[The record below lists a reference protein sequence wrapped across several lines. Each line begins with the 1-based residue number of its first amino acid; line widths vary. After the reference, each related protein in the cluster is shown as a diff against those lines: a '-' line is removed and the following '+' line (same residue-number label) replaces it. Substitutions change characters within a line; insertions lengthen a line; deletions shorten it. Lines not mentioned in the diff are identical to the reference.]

1 MKPVR
6 CRSII
11 LSLTS
16 SHCSLVLPV
25 MMMKL
30 TLCTGVLYI
39 HNNLGSEIYG
49 IDCAT
54 WAHSHSVENRI
65 MTSLFHS
72 MNANQFIAFM
82 DYVFSGCMSDT
93 LPLFIKM
100 RDCSYLQ
107 KSENLQIQGSNNYSF
122 QCMFEI
128 DLDFTGSTMFVTDTD
143 VVYFHQTQS
152 KKANHRTVSLRLCI
166 HFLCIHTP
174 PIISKCSCLLK
185 SIALPLKN
193 HLKMGLRDE
202 SLDTSQGN
210 TMLCPTLASKL
221 KGGTM
226 IFVGSWGEK
235 HIDVLLYAA
244 RCR

>member
-49 IDCAT
+49 INCAT

-82 DYVFSGCMSDT
+82 DCAFSGCMSGT

-107 KSENLQIQGSNNYSF
+107 KSENLQIQGSNNY
-122 QCMFEI
+122 FEI

-152 KKANHRTVSLRLCI
+152 KKANHHMYTYPS
-166 HFLCIHTP
+166 
-174 PIISKCSCLLK
+174 
-185 SIALPLKN
+185 N
-193 HLKMGLRDE
+193 HLK
-202 SLDTSQGN
+202 
-210 TMLCPTLASKL
+210 
-221 KGGTM
+221 
-226 IFVGSWGEK
+226 
-235 HIDVLLYAA
+235 VLLSVEVDSFAVEKPLEDGAQGRITRHLTGQHDALSHAGIQAQGWNYDLCGLLG
-244 RCR
+244 RKTH

>member
-16 SHCSLVLPV
+16 SHCSLVL
-25 MMMKL
+25 MMKL

-49 IDCAT
+49 INCAT

-82 DYVFSGCMSDT
+82 DCAFSGCMSGT

-122 QCMFEI
+122 HCMFEI

-152 KKANHRTVSLRLCI
+152 KKANHHMYTYPS
-166 HFLCIHTP
+166 
-174 PIISKCSCLLK
+174 
-185 SIALPLKN
+185 N
-193 HLKMGLRDE
+193 HLK
-202 SLDTSQGN
+202 
-210 TMLCPTLASKL
+210 
-221 KGGTM
+221 
-226 IFVGSWGEK
+226 
-235 HIDVLLYAA
+235 VLLSVEVDSFAVEKPLEDGAQGRITRHLTGQHDALSHAGIQAQGWNYDLCGLLG
-244 RCR
+244 RKTH

>member
-49 IDCAT
+49 INCAT

-72 MNANQFIAFM
+72 MDANQFIAFM
-82 DYVFSGCMSDT
+82 DCAFSGWMSGT

-122 QCMFEI
+122 HCMFEI

-152 KKANHRTVSLRLCI
+152 KKANHHMYTYPS
-166 HFLCIHTP
+166 
-174 PIISKCSCLLK
+174 
-185 SIALPLKN
+185 N
-193 HLKMGLRDE
+193 HLK
-202 SLDTSQGN
+202 
-210 TMLCPTLASKL
+210 
-221 KGGTM
+221 
-226 IFVGSWGEK
+226 
-235 HIDVLLYAA
+235 VLLSVEVDSFAVEKPLEDGAQGRITRHLTGQHDALSHAGIQAQGWNYDLCGLLG
-244 RCR
+244 RKTH

>member
-16 SHCSLVLPV
+16 SHGSLVLPV

-39 HNNLGSEIYG
+39 HDNLGSEIYR

-82 DYVFSGCMSDT
+82 DCAFSGCMSGT

-122 QCMFEI
+122 HCMFEI

-152 KKANHRTVSLRLCI
+152 KKANHHMYTYPS
-166 HFLCIHTP
+166 
-174 PIISKCSCLLK
+174 
-185 SIALPLKN
+185 N
-193 HLKMGLRDE
+193 HLK
-202 SLDTSQGN
+202 
-210 TMLCPTLASKL
+210 
-221 KGGTM
+221 
-226 IFVGSWGEK
+226 
-235 HIDVLLYAA
+235 VLLSVEVDSFAVEKPLEDGVQGRITRHLTGQHDALSHAGIQAQGWNYDLCGLLG
-244 RCR
+244 RKTH

>member
-49 IDCAT
+49 INCAT

-82 DYVFSGCMSDT
+82 DCAFSGWMSGT

-122 QCMFEI
+122 HCMFEI

-152 KKANHRTVSLRLCI
+152 KKANHHMYTYPS
-166 HFLCIHTP
+166 
-174 PIISKCSCLLK
+174 
-185 SIALPLKN
+185 N
-193 HLKMGLRDE
+193 HLK
-202 SLDTSQGN
+202 
-210 TMLCPTLASKL
+210 
-221 KGGTM
+221 
-226 IFVGSWGEK
+226 
-235 HIDVLLYAA
+235 VLLSVEVDSFAVEKPLEDGAQGRITRHLTGQHDALSHAGIQAQGWNYDLCGLLG
-244 RCR
+244 RKTH

>member
-16 SHCSLVLPV
+16 SHGSLVLPV

-39 HNNLGSEIYG
+39 HDNLGSEIYG

-82 DYVFSGCMSDT
+82 DCAFSGCMSGT

-122 QCMFEI
+122 HCMFEI

-152 KKANHRTVSLRLCI
+152 KKANHHMYTYPS
-166 HFLCIHTP
+166 
-174 PIISKCSCLLK
+174 
-185 SIALPLKN
+185 N
-193 HLKMGLRDE
+193 HLK
-202 SLDTSQGN
+202 
-210 TMLCPTLASKL
+210 
-221 KGGTM
+221 
-226 IFVGSWGEK
+226 
-235 HIDVLLYAA
+235 VLLSVEVDSFAVEKPLEDGAQGRITRHLTGQHDALSHASIQAQGWNYDLCGLLG
-244 RCR
+244 RKTH

>member
-16 SHCSLVLPV
+16 SHGSLVLPV

-39 HNNLGSEIYG
+39 HDNLGSEIYG

-82 DYVFSGCMSDT
+82 DCAFSGCMSGT

-122 QCMFEI
+122 HCMFEI

-152 KKANHRTVSLRLCI
+152 KKANHHMYTYPS
-166 HFLCIHTP
+166 
-174 PIISKCSCLLK
+174 
-185 SIALPLKN
+185 N
-193 HLKMGLRDE
+193 HLK
-202 SLDTSQGN
+202 
-210 TMLCPTLASKL
+210 
-221 KGGTM
+221 
-226 IFVGSWGEK
+226 
-235 HIDVLLYAA
+235 VLLSVEVDSFAVEKPLEDGVQGRITRHLTGQHDALSHAGIQAQGWNYDLCGLLG
-244 RCR
+244 RKTH

>member
-1 MKPVR
+1 MKPAR

-16 SHCSLVLPV
+16 SYCSLVLPV
-25 MMMKL
+25 MMMMKL

-72 MNANQFIAFM
+72 MNQFIAFM
-82 DYVFSGCMSDT
+82 DCAFSGCISDT

-107 KSENLQIQGSNNYSF
+107 KSENYQIIIPSTV
-122 QCMFEI
+122 CLKLI
-128 DLDFTGSTMFVTDTD
+128 WILLD
-143 VVYFHQTQS
+143 
-152 KKANHRTVSLRLCI
+152 
-166 HFLCIHTP
+166 P
-174 PIISKCSCLLK
+174 PCL
-185 SIALPLKN
+185 
-193 HLKMGLRDE
+193 
-202 SLDTSQGN
+202 
-210 TMLCPTLASKL
+210 
-221 KGGTM
+221 
-226 IFVGSWGEK
+226 
-235 HIDVLLYAA
+235 
-244 RCR
+244 

>member
-49 IDCAT
+49 INCAT

-82 DYVFSGCMSDT
+82 DCAFSGWMSGT

-122 QCMFEI
+122 HCMFEI

-152 KKANHRTVSLRLCI
+152 KKANHHVYTYPS
-166 HFLCIHTP
+166 
-174 PIISKCSCLLK
+174 
-185 SIALPLKN
+185 N
-193 HLKMGLRDE
+193 HLK
-202 SLDTSQGN
+202 
-210 TMLCPTLASKL
+210 
-221 KGGTM
+221 
-226 IFVGSWGEK
+226 
-235 HIDVLLYAA
+235 VLLSVEVDSFAVEKPLEDGAQGRITRHLTGQHDALSHAGIQAQGWNYDLCGLLG
-244 RCR
+244 RKTH

>member
-49 IDCAT
+49 INCAT

-72 MNANQFIAFM
+72 INANQFIAFM
-82 DYVFSGCMSDT
+82 DCAFSGCMSGT

-100 RDCSYLQ
+100 KDCSYLQ
-107 KSENLQIQGSNNYSF
+107 KSENLQIQGSNNNYSF
-122 QCMFEI
+122 HCMFEI

-143 VVYFHQTQS
+143 MVYFHQTQS
-152 KKANHRTVSLRLCI
+152 KKANHHMYTYPS
-166 HFLCIHTP
+166 
-174 PIISKCSCLLK
+174 
-185 SIALPLKN
+185 N
-193 HLKMGLRDE
+193 HLK
-202 SLDTSQGN
+202 
-210 TMLCPTLASKL
+210 
-221 KGGTM
+221 
-226 IFVGSWGEK
+226 
-235 HIDVLLYAA
+235 VLLSVEVDSFAVEKPLEDGAQGRITRHLTGQHDALSHAGIQAQGWNYDLCGLLG
-244 RCR
+244 RKTH

>member
-6 CRSII
+6 CRSVI

-82 DYVFSGCMSDT
+82 DCAFSGCMSDT

-122 QCMFEI
+122 HCMFEI

-152 KKANHRTVSLRLCI
+152 KKANHHMYTYS
-166 HFLCIHTP
+166 
-174 PIISKCSCLLK
+174 S
-185 SIALPLKN
+185 N
-193 HLKMGLRDE
+193 HLK
-202 SLDTSQGN
+202 
-210 TMLCPTLASKL
+210 
-221 KGGTM
+221 
-226 IFVGSWGEK
+226 
-235 HIDVLLYAA
+235 VLLSVEVDSFAVEKPLEDGAQGRITRHLTGQHDALSHAGIQAQGWNYDLCGLLG
-244 RCR
+244 RKTH

>member
-49 IDCAT
+49 INCAT

-82 DYVFSGCMSDT
+82 DCAFSGCMSGT

-122 QCMFEI
+122 HCMFEI

-143 VVYFHQTQS
+143 VVYFHQ
-152 KKANHRTVSLRLCI
+152 KANHHMYTYPS
-166 HFLCIHTP
+166 
-174 PIISKCSCLLK
+174 
-185 SIALPLKN
+185 N
-193 HLKMGLRDE
+193 HLK
-202 SLDTSQGN
+202 
-210 TMLCPTLASKL
+210 
-221 KGGTM
+221 
-226 IFVGSWGEK
+226 
-235 HIDVLLYAA
+235 VLLSVEVDSFAVEKPLEDGAQGRITRHLTGQHDALSHAGIQAQGWNYDLCGLLG
-244 RCR
+244 RKTH